1 MLEVGTSVRYRSIG
15 AGKVIEHTVRD
26 FNGQKRTFAVIH
38 APHRE
43 MTIQVPIG
51 DPDVEA
57 KLHPV
62 TGASDLRKMLKNMT
76 RWAKA
81 LPRSWDVREE
91 QGEAALLD
99 PNPDQWIRLLGS
111 YALAEGSGVVVAAS
125 DEDLVRKAEEL
136 IAAELAC
143 AADIEFSSAVAEVN
157 AAYMRVVKQGQK
169 QGQRAEHFAA
179 VAVTA

>member
-1 MLEVGTSVRYRSIG
+1 MLEVGASVRYRSIG

-38 APHRE
+38 APHRD

-51 DPDVEA
+51 DPEVEER
-57 KLHPV
+57 LHPV
-62 TGASDLRKMLKNMT
+62 TDAAELRGMLKNMS
-76 RWAKA
+76 RRARS

-91 QGEAALLD
+91 EGEAALLD
-99 PNPDQWIRLLGS
+99 PDPDQWVRLLGS

-143 AADIEFSSAVAEVN
+143 AADIEFSVAVEEVN
-157 AAYMRVVKQGQK
+157 AAYMRVVRRGQRR
-169 QGQRAEHFAA
+169 GRRAEHFAA
-179 VAVTA
+179 VPVAA

>member
-15 AGKVIEHTVRD
+15 AGKVVHHTVRE
-26 FNGQKRTFAVIH
+26 FKGEKRTFAVIFC
-38 APHRE
+38 PHRDLS
-43 MTIQVPIG
+43 IQVPIG
-51 DPDVEA
+51 DPDVDE

-62 TGASDLRKMLKNMT
+62 AGAAELRRMLKNMT

-99 PNPDQWIRLLGS
+99 PNPDQWVRLLGS
-111 YALAEGSGVVVAAS
+111 YALAEGSGVVVASS

-143 AADIEFSSAVAEVN
+143 AADITFSVAIEEVN
-157 AAYMRVVKQGQK
+157 AAYNRVVRRGQK
-169 QGQRAEHFAA
+169 QGRQAEHFAA
-179 VAVTA
+179 VPITA